1 MLFQTQTSS
10 LFQQAYDRK
19 QWKQFLADTFPK
31 FDSFSEPIPISID
44 THFAQ
49 QAFLLGNIALQEN
62 GIKRTLAVYEVK
74 LTTHIQI
81 ERNRVG
87 LRNLLR
93 KYWKNIDGAFIVF
106 YQSQKPK
113 WRFMY
118 VSELTGFDAE
128 GNFQTIQTEPK
139 RYTYLLGENENVR
152 TATERF
158 ELLAQKGSKITLN
171 DIKEA
176 FSVEK
181 VTKEF
186 YSDIAQ
192 WYEWALPQV
201 RFPGDAENQDNGR
214 NIALIRLL
222 TRLFFIWFMKE
233 KKLIPPDLF
242 DENWLK
248 NILIEFYPQDAKNGN
263 YYKAILQNLF
273 FATLNTPQ
281 DKRKFRREQS
291 FQGKNNDYMNHSYYR
306 YHNLFEEPDKSLQIF
321 QSIPFLNG
329 GLFECLDFHKD
340 DPHNPTGKEIR
351 LDGYSDVPDKQAFVP
366 NILFFEPQKGIIS
379 IFQKYHFTIEEN
391 TPFDQQVSLDPEM
404 LGKIFENLLATYNP
418 ETRETA
424 RKATGSFYTPREI
437 VYFMVKVS
445 LKEYFKNQ
453 LAEKISDLETR
464 LEQLFSYADSSNPF
478 NTEETQLLI
487 EALHNVKILDP
498 AVGSG
503 AFPMEALNQMTHLLS
518 KLDPQNQQWK
528 QQQIQAIEKFISDPS
543 LKQKTIQHIENI
555 FQHNELGYGRK
566 LFLIQNCLYGLDIQP
581 IAVHIAKL
589 RFFLSLL
596 VDEKINN
603 NLPNQGI
610 EPLPNLETK
619 LIAANTLIS
628 LPRYEGLQTDAIL
641 EAEKQLFQLRKRYFE
656 TTDQAEKE
664 KLKNQDQQLRSQIQ
678 QALKNGGFAS
688 EFADA
693 IARADIYDTQK
704 SQQWFDAEWMFGIKE
719 GFDILIGNPPYI
731 QLQKDAGK
739 LAKMFEKQNY
749 ETFTRTGDIYALFY
763 EKGIHLLKNNGIL
776 CYITSNKWMRA
787 GYGEKLR
794 KFFIQYSPILLIDL
808 GPGVF
813 ESATVDTNILLI
825 QKQKT
830 TNIQLQALT
839 LQKQPNVSIEEQ
851 LRKNGSILQKL
862 TQDAWFIGSSAEQKL
877 KEKIERIGKPLKEW
891 DINIYRGILT
901 GYNEAFIITTEKRNE
916 ILAHCK
922 DDEERKRTEAI
933 IKPILRGRDIKRYY
947 YEWAGLWV
955 IVIPA
960 GWTNA
965 NKDDEKAEVFIEKAF
980 PSLMNHLKE
989 FEEKARKRDDQGD
1002 YWWELRK
1009 CAYYPE
1015 FEKEKVVYSETI
1027 KIYFDGTK
1035 NYPRFSYVS
1044 SEIFLD
1050 KTTFFFS
1057 GKNQKYILG
1066 LLNSKIAEYLLENG
1080 YSVKLGIGSR
1090 GLQKI
1095 LIEKIPI
1102 PPVTTSN
1109 EGIVRQ
1115 IEGLVEKILSAKQ
1128 QNPQAD
1134 TRACERE
1141 IDRLVYQLYELT
1153 EQEIKIID
1161 PAYV

>member
-1 MLFQTQTSS
+1 
-10 LFQQAYDRK
+10 
-19 QWKQFLADTFPK
+19 
-31 FDSFSEPIPISID
+31 
-44 THFAQ
+44 
-49 QAFLLGNIALQEN
+49 
-62 GIKRTLAVYEVK
+62 
-74 LTTHIQI
+74 
-81 ERNRVG
+81 
-87 LRNLLR
+87 
-93 KYWKNIDGAFIVF
+93 
-106 YQSQKPK
+106 
-113 WRFMY
+113 
-118 VSELTGFDAE
+118 
-128 GNFQTIQTEPK
+128 
-139 RYTYLLGENENVR
+139 
-152 TATERF
+152 
-158 ELLAQKGSKITLN
+158 
-171 DIKEA
+171 
-176 FSVEK
+176 
-181 VTKEF
+181 
-186 YSDIAQ
+186 
-192 WYEWALPQV
+192 
-201 RFPGDAENQDNGR
+201 
-214 NIALIRLL
+214 
-222 TRLFFIWFMKE
+222 MKE

-877 KEKIERIGKPLKEW
+877 KEKIERIGKPLKDW
-891 DINIYRGILT
+891 DVNIYYGIKT
-901 GYNEAFIITTEKRNE
+901 GLNEAFIINTEKRNE

-922 DDEERKRTEAI
+922 DAAERERTEAI

-947 YEWAGLWV
+947 YEWAELWV
-955 IVIPA
+955 IFIPWHFPLHNDLSIQGA
-960 GWTNA
+960 S
-965 NKDDEKAEVFIEKAF
+965 EKAEAEFRKQYPAIYK
-980 PSLMNHLKE
+980 HLLEFKE
-989 FEEKARKRDDQGD
+989 PLSKRNKDETGIRYEWYALQ
-1002 YWWELRK
+1002 R
-1009 CAYYPE
+1009 CAATYYPE
-1015 FEKEKVVYSETI
+1015 FEKEKVVWSEI
-1027 KIYFDGTK
+1027 VKQPQFYFDRE
-1035 NYPRFSYVS
+1035 NFYV
-1044 SEIFLD
+1044 EATGFLM
-1050 KTTFFFS
+1050 T
-1057 GKNQKYILG
+1057 GKNVKYICG
-1066 LLNSKIAEYLLENG
+1066 LLNSKPITFFFKQWYAGGGLGEKGYRYKKAFLEN
-1080 YSVKLGIGSR
+1080 L
-1090 GLQKI
+1090 
-1095 LIEKIPI
+1095 PI
-1102 PPVTTSN
+1102 PPITASN
-1109 EGIVRQ
+1109 QGIVSQ
-1115 IEGLVEKILSAKQ
+1115 IESLVDKILSAKK
-1128 QNPQAD
+1128 QNPQ
-1134 TRACERE
+1134 TNTQELERE

>member
-10 LFQQAYDRK
+10 LFQQAYDRQ
-19 QWKQFLADTFPK
+19 QWKQFLADTFPNVALL
-31 FDSFSEPIPISID
+31 SEPIPISID
-44 THFAQ
+44 TYFAQ
-49 QAFLLGNIALQEN
+49 QAFLLGNITLHEN
-62 GIKRTLAVYEVK
+62 GFERTLAVYEVE
-74 LTTHIQI
+74 LATHIQI

-139 RYTYLLGENENVR
+139 RYTYLLGKGENVR

-158 ELLAQKGSKITLN
+158 NLLALKGNKISLN

-186 YSDIAQ
+186 YTEVAR
-192 WYEWALPQV
+192 WYERALQLV
-201 RFPGDAENQDNGR
+201 QFPEDAEKHEKGR

-233 KKLIPPDLF
+233 KGLIPSILF
-242 DENWLK
+242 DATQLAKMLK
-248 NILIEFYPQDAKNGN
+248 NFRPNDEQNGN

-273 FATLNTPQ
+273 FATLNTPIEQ
-281 DKRKFRREQS
+281 RKFRREHS

-306 YHNLFEEPDKSLQIF
+306 YHYLFENAEESLQLF

-329 GLFECLDFHKD
+329 GLFECLDFRKD
-340 DPHNPTGKEIR
+340 DPHNHTNQEIR
-351 LDGYSDVPDKQAFVP
+351 IDGYSDIATKQAFVP
-366 NILFFEPQKGIIS
+366 NVLFFGAEGIVS

-391 TPFDQQVSLDPEM
+391 TPFDQQVSLDPEL
-404 LGKIFENLLATYNP
+404 LGKVFENLLATYNP
-418 ETRETA
+418 ETCETA

-437 VYFMVKVS
+437 VYFMVKAS
-445 LKEYFKNQ
+445 LIEFFKNQ
-453 LAEKISDLETR
+453 LSEKIANLETL
-464 LEQLFSYADSSNPF
+464 LEQLFSHNDSANPF
-478 NTEETQLLI
+478 NKEDTKLLI
-487 EALHNVKILDP
+487 KALHDVKIIDP

-503 AFPMEALNQMTHLLS
+503 AFLMEALNQMTHLLS
-518 KLDPQNQQWK
+518 KLDPKNELWK
-528 QQQIQAIEKFISDPS
+528 NQQIQAIEQFIADPL
-543 LKQKTIQHIENI
+543 LKQKTIHHIESV

-566 LFLIQNCLYGLDIQP
+566 LFLIQNCLYGVDIQP
-581 IAVHIAKL
+581 IAIHIAKL

-596 VDEKINN
+596 VDEKIDNH
-603 NLPNQGI
+603 LPNQGI

-877 KEKIERIGKPLKEW
+877 KEKIERIGKPLKDW
-891 DINIYRGILT
+891 DVNIYRGVLT
-901 GYNEAFIITTEKRNE
+901 GLNKAFIITTEKRNE
-916 ILAHCK
+916 ILANCQ
-922 DDEERKRTEAI
+922 DEAERTRTQAI

-947 YEWAGLWV
+947 YEWADLWV
-955 IVIPA
+955 INTHNGVKEKNIPRIDVV
-960 GWTNA
+960 
-965 NKDDEKAEVFIEKAF
+965 KDYPAIYKHLLQYEKELI
-980 PSLMNHLKE
+980 
-989 FEEKARKRDDQGD
+989 KRQDQGD
-1002 YWWELRK
+1002 HWTNLRN
-1009 CAYYPE
+1009 CAYIQE

>member
-1015 FEKEKVVYSETI
+1015 FEKEKVVWASVGETYYCYVEKNI
-1027 KIYFDGTK
+1027 FVLDTNYFATMDKKWKIG
-1035 NYPRFSYVS
+1035 
-1044 SEIFLD
+1044 I
-1050 KTTFFFS
+1050 
-1057 GKNQKYILG
+1057 
-1066 LLNSKIAEYLLENG
+1066 LNSKLIVSYING
-1080 YSVKLGIGSR
+1080 LDTLVGERVFRHYKYNF
-1090 GLQKI
+1090 
-1095 LIEKIPI
+1095 EKIPI
-1102 PPVTTSN
+1102 PAVTASN
-1109 EGIVRQ
+1109 LGIVRQ

>member
-192 WYEWALPQV
+192 WYEWALPLVQ
-201 RFPGDAENQDNGR
+201 FPEDAEQQENGR

-281 DKRKFRREQS
+281 AQRKFRREHS

-306 YHNLFEEPDKSLQIF
+306 YLHLFKNPDQSLLIF

-329 GLFECLDFHKD
+329 GLFECLDFRKD
-340 DPHNPTGKEIR
+340 DPLNLTGKEIR
-351 LDGYSDVPDKQAFVP
+351 IDGYSDIPAKQAFVP
-366 NILFFEPQKGIIS
+366 NILFFEPQKGILS
-379 IFQKYHFTIEEN
+379 IFRKYHFTIEEN

-404 LGKIFENLLATYNP
+404 LGKVFENLLATYNP

-437 VYFMVKVS
+437 VYFMVKAS
-445 LKEYFKNQ
+445 LKEYFKTQ
-453 LAEKISDLETR
+453 LAEKITSIETR
-464 LEQLFSYADSSNPF
+464 LEQLFSYADTSNPF
-478 NTEETQLLI
+478 SSEETQLLI
-487 EALHNVKILDP
+487 NALHEVKILDP

-503 AFPMEALNQMTHLLS
+503 AFPMEALNQMVHLLS
-518 KLDPQNQQWK
+518 KLDPKNEKWK
-528 QQQIQAIEKFISDPS
+528 NAQIQAVQRSVSDPS
-543 LKQKTIQHIENI
+543 LKQKTIEHIENI

-566 LFLIQNCLYGLDIQP
+566 LFLIQNCLYGVDIQP

-596 VDEKINN
+596 VDEKIDDA
-603 NLPNQGI
+603 LPNQGI

-628 LPRYEGLQTDAIL
+628 LPRHQHLQTLPL
-641 EAEKQLFQLRKRYFE
+641 EALEKQLFELRKNYFE
-656 TTDQAEKE
+656 TNDQTQKE
-664 KLKNQDQQLRSQIQ
+664 QLKKQDQLIRLQIQ
-678 QALKNGGFAS
+678 NLLKNGGFPS

-693 IARADIYDTQK
+693 ITEADIYDTQK
-704 SQQWFDAEWMFGIKE
+704 SHNWFDAEWMFGIKD
-719 GFDILIGNPPYI
+719 GFDMVIGNPPYI
-731 QLQKDAGK
+731 STKGVSTE
-739 LAKMFEKQNY
+739 AKKELEKQYGFADDTYNH
-749 ETFTRTGDIYALFY
+749 FY
-763 EKGIHLLKNNGIL
+763 FKGIALLKPKGIL
-776 CYITSNKWMRA
+776 AYISSKTFWT
-787 GYGEKLR
+787 
-794 KFFIQYSPILLIDL
+794 IQ
-808 GPGVF
+808 
-813 ESATVDTNILLI
+813 T
-825 QKQKT
+825 K
-830 TNIQLQALT
+830 
-839 LQKQPNVSIEEQ
+839 
-851 LRKNGSILQKL
+851 KNL
-862 TQDAWFIGSSAEQKL
+862 
-877 KEKIERIGKPLKEW
+877 
-891 DINIYRGILT
+891 
-901 GYNEAFIITTEKRNE
+901 
-916 ILAHCK
+916 
-922 DDEERKRTEAI
+922 
-933 IKPILRGRDIKRYY
+933 
-947 YEWAGLWV
+947 
-955 IVIPA
+955 
-960 GWTNA
+960 
-965 NKDDEKAEVFIEKAF
+965 
-980 PSLMNHLKE
+980 
-989 FEEKARKRDDQGD
+989 
-1002 YWWELRK
+1002 
-1009 CAYYPE
+1009 
-1015 FEKEKVVYSETI
+1015 
-1027 KIYFDGTK
+1027 
-1035 NYPRFSYVS
+1035 
-1044 SEIFLD
+1044 
-1050 KTTFFFS
+1050 
-1057 GKNQKYILG
+1057 
-1066 LLNSKIAEYLLENG
+1066 
-1080 YSVKLGIGSR
+1080 
-1090 GLQKI
+1090 
-1095 LIEKIPI
+1095 
-1102 PPVTTSN
+1102 
-1109 EGIVRQ
+1109 
-1115 IEGLVEKILSAKQ
+1115 
-1128 QNPQAD
+1128 
-1134 TRACERE
+1134 
-1141 IDRLVYQLYELT
+1141 
-1153 EQEIKIID
+1153 
-1161 PAYV
+1161 

>member
-877 KEKIERIGKPLKEW
+877 KEKIERIGKPLKDW
-891 DINIYRGILT
+891 DVKIYRGVLT
-901 GYNEAFIITTEKRNE
+901 GLNEAFIITTEKRNE

-1015 FEKEKVVYSETI
+1015 FEKEKVVWQRITQEPTFCLVEPNVFI
-1027 KIYFDGTK
+1027 
-1035 NYPRFSYVS
+1035 
-1044 SEIFLD
+1044 LD
-1050 KTTFFFS
+1050 SMAFFT
-1057 GKNQKYILG
+1057 GKNLKFIMT
-1066 LLNSKIAEYLLENG
+1066 LLNSK
-1080 YSVKLGIGSR
+1080 
-1090 GLQKI
+1090 
-1095 LIEKIPI
+1095 LIYKYVEMIVHQYGFTGFRLSNQYVEIMPLPPI
-1102 PPVTTSN
+1102 TASN
-1109 EGIVRQ
+1109 QGIVSQ
-1115 IEGLVEKILSAKQ
+1115 IENLVDKILSAKK